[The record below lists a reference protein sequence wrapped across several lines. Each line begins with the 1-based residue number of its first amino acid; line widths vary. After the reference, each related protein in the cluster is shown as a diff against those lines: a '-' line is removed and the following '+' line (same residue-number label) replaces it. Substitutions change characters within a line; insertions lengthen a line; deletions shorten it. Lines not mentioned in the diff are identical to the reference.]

1 MEIQE
6 WKNLSPDRQQY
17 YLRRSEE
24 DIQASIAAVSPIIE
38 DVRMH
43 GDRALREYTRRFDG
57 VDTAAMPTQ
66 VGREEFHEAESSL
79 KPEVKAALNYAIEN
93 VKTYHSFTHDNFGH
107 DSSPRGDF
115 LEVRPGIHVGKQYSP
130 IDSVGIYVPRGR
142 GSFPSMLY
150 MLAVPA
156 VLAGVPHIAIATP
169 PQPDGRVDAAC
180 LYAARVCGID
190 RVYRMGGSQ
199 AIAALAFGTE
209 TVSAVKK
216 IVGPGSSYV
225 NAAKRLLSDIIDPGL
240 PAGPSESIIV
250 ADGQADPWL
259 VTLDLFTEAEH
270 GSDSSSILITD
281 SLELA
286 GAVKDE
292 AEQYLEE
299 IPEPR
304 RSFVRD
310 VFSNYGAIFLMDSIA
325 ESLELVN
332 AFAPEHLQIQTSN
345 PREHLR
351 AVRNAG
357 EILLGVPFTVAN
369 YAAGANAV
377 LPTGGR
383 AGTWSAVS
391 VQDFMKFSSVVEIDD
406 AGYGE
411 LERHCRV
418 LANYEGFFTHHEA
431 LARRKQR
438 GFPGHKAKQ

>member
-1 MEIQE
+1 M
-6 WKNLSPDRQQY
+6 SPG
-17 YLRRSEE
+17 
-24 DIQASIAAVSPIIE
+24 A
-38 DVRMH
+38 
-43 GDRALREYTRRFDG
+43 GG
-57 VDTAAMPTQ
+57 VFLPCSTCWRCRPYWP
-66 VGREEFHEAESSL
+66 ES
-79 KPEVKAALNYAIEN
+79 
-93 VKTYHSFTHDNFGH
+93 
-107 DSSPRGDF
+107 
-115 LEVRPGIHVGKQYSP
+115 
-130 IDSVGIYVPRGR
+130 
-142 GSFPSMLY
+142 
-150 MLAVPA
+150 
-156 VLAGVPHIAIATP
+156 PHIAIATP
-169 PQPDGRVDAAC
+169 PQSDGRVDAAC